1 MTRTS
6 ANQGTAHLEL
16 YILHEF
22 HCIIIATVI
31 LLTVS
36 IFLSAHSA
44 PCTVFRASAV
54 YHNDFD
60 DHSQCFEGT
69 SNKKSQQAS
78 YVSFMKQMFKVNNLL
93 CNEVSDCS
101 PNK

>member
-6 ANQGTAHLEL
+6 VNQGTAHLEL
-16 YILHEF
+16 YILQEF

-54 YHNDFD
+54 YHNGFD
-60 DHSQCFEGT
+60 DTLSDLKGRHD
-69 SNKKSQQAS
+69 
-78 YVSFMKQMFKVNNLL
+78 KVTAGLL
-93 CNEVSDCS
+93 H
-101 PNK
+101 